1 MEAIRNELTGR
12 WTILGMEPSSLTYE
26 RFINYL
32 NYGYNFKF
40 ARYGDGEFNAI
51 FGKKGHNCDGH
62 EYFPDL
68 GARLRSSFCK
78 NIFTGIQPLTLTLP
92 YAKEALKLLEGCNLV
107 NADAIHNASIDGEL
121 HRLTEVLHGRDVV
134 CVGSAHLS
142 PLFDQMIVIPDKN
155 CWLSYEKV
163 KDKLELLIQRDKV
176 VVLCASMMSEVLIKD
191 FEDEDI
197 TMIDVGSAFDPLVG
211 KLSRRYHHKLK
222 L

>member
-1 MEAIRNELTGR
+1 MEAIKNELTGR
-12 WTILGMEPSSLTYE
+12 WTILGMEPSGLTYE

-51 FGKKGHNCDGH
+51 FGKNGHNCDGH
-62 EYFPDL
+62 EYFLDL
-68 GARLRSSFCK
+68 GERLRSSFSK

-92 YAKEALKLLEGCNLV
+92 YAKEAVKLLEGCNLV

-121 HRLTEVLHGRDVV
+121 HRLMDALKGKDVV
-134 CVGSAHLS
+134 CVGPAHLL
-142 PLFDQMIVIPDKN
+142 PLFDQMVVIPDKN

-163 KDKLELLIQRDKV
+163 KNHLEILIHSDKI

-197 TMIDVGSAFDPLVG
+197 TMIDVGSALDPLVG